1 MANFSIVIVPT
12 KKLSNGRH
20 RIRIAVA
27 HHSKT
32 RYISTQFIL
41 ESATQL
47 KNGRVV
53 RHENATNMNACLRK
67 LINEYEEIVTSIS
80 YLPAISCTE
89 LIHIIAYEQK
99 KKGITFQTVA
109 KEYMD
114 FMKGE
119 EREKSYKLYKIA
131 SERFIKY
138 MKGDFPLIQL
148 TPLHIQEF
156 AKVLHEENLT
166 DTTIRIYLTLLKVI
180 LNYAGKMN
188 YVNYSI
194 HPFIFF
200 KMPVS
205 NVRELDLSVEE
216 LKRIRDVRLFKPT
229 LSIVR
234 DVFMLT
240 YYLGGINLRDLMEY
254 DFTKGNCMRYI
265 RHKTRNSKKNENE
278 IAFTIQPEAQT
289 IIERYISEN
298 GKLVFGKYESYEKVY
313 SLVFRHIGKVT
324 DLAGINR
331 KVSYYSAR
339 KTFAQHG
346 YDIGIEIEKI
356 EYCIGHSMK
365 NNRPIFNYIRIM
377 QEHADKVFREIFD
390 QLLK

>member
-156 AKVLHEENLT
+156 AKS
-166 DTTIRIYLTLLKVI
+166 DRY
-180 LNYAGKMN
+180 NYQDLFDPTK
-188 YVNYSI
+188 
-194 HPFIFF
+194 
-200 KMPVS
+200 S
-205 NVRELDLSVEE
+205 NIELC
-216 LKRIRDVRLFKPT
+216 
-229 LSIVR
+229 
-234 DVFMLT
+234 
-240 YYLGGINLRDLMEY
+240 G
-254 DFTKGNCMRYI
+254 
-265 RHKTRNSKKNENE
+265 KNELC
-278 IAFTIQPEAQT
+278 
-289 IIERYISEN
+289 
-298 GKLVFGKYESYEKVY
+298 KLLYPSFY
-313 SLVFRHIGKVT
+313 F
-324 DLAGINR
+324 
-331 KVSYYSAR
+331 
-339 KTFAQHG
+339 F
-346 YDIGIEIEKI
+346 
-356 EYCIGHSMK
+356 
-365 NNRPIFNYIRIM
+365 
-377 QEHADKVFREIFD
+377 
-390 QLLK
+390 